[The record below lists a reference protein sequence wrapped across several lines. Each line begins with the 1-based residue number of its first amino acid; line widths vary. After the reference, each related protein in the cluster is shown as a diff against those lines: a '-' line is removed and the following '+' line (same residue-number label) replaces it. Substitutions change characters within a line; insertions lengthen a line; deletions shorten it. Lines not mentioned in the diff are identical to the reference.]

1 MKNAGIIATSLLI
14 LFIVSCHTPS
24 KFETQSPPPATIV
37 EPNKFE
43 FGEMVISPK
52 EIKSGNAV
60 SAVTIEVPVR
70 NAGISTNTI
79 SYTCTICD
87 TSARD
92 TDPTLVRQDDIT
104 LDPGE
109 SCIIKNTTYVVK
121 PGIYKIKFIE
131 TQYGIR
137 YEDTV
142 LVYKAYPAEAM
153 ITDSVLLKQE
163 SLDYT
168 GSDDRVNVYNYNYDD
183 RYHIPSAL
191 NVIRTYLYKC
201 EPSVLPFTISR
212 IILQGNDYA
221 GKDVNYLR
229 ILDSGKGEK
238 FKLDNGKILS
248 LEPQLD
254 LAYLEIPNVEVNST
268 FYIEMQYESHFV
280 YSASYSPSYN
290 ENSVNFNNFPSYLNN
305 PVLNRPYER
314 GENSHYVGSQGLGDL
329 KGVMG
334 FKKTIY

>member
-1 MKNAGIIATSLLI
+1 MKNAGIIATSMLM

-24 KFETQSPPPATIV
+24 KLEPQSPPPAVIV
-37 EPNKFE
+37 EPYKFE

-52 EIKSGNAV
+52 EIKSDN
-60 SAVTIEVPVR
+60 AVTIEVPVR
-70 NAGISTNTI
+70 NVGISKNTI
-79 SYTCTICD
+79 SYTCTIYD
-87 TSARD
+87 TSVRD

-109 SCIIKNTTYVVK
+109 SYIVKNTTYIVK
-121 PGIYKIKFIE
+121 PGIYKIMFIE

-153 ITDSVLLKQE
+153 ITDSFLLKQE
-163 SLDYT
+163 CLDYT
-168 GSDDRVNVYNYNYDD
+168 GGDDRVNVYNYNYDNK
-183 RYHIPSAL
+183 YHIPSAL

-201 EPSVLPFTISR
+201 EPRVLPFTISR
-212 IILQGNDYA
+212 IILQGNDWA
-221 GKDVNYLR
+221 GKNVNYLR

-248 LEPQLD
+248 LEPELY

-268 FYIEMQYESHFV
+268 FYIEMQYENHYVFSV
-280 YSASYSPSYN
+280 NYSPSYH
-290 ENSVNFNNFPSYLNN
+290 ENSVNYSHYPSYLEN
-305 PVLNRPYER
+305 PGSNRPQER
-314 GENSHYVGSQGLGDL
+314 GENSHYVGAQGLGDL

-334 FKKTIY
+334 FKKNIY